1 MDGDYCKGQQVT
13 CGTNTG
19 NAAPAQLLMD
29 GVADN
34 RRNGIANERRQKHE
48 GDDGIALLIV
58 NLELYDVEVVSMNP
72 AWNGR
77 DEVIQT

>member
-1 MDGDYCKGQQVT
+1 MDGDYRECQQVT

-19 NAAPAQLLMD
+19 NTAPAQLLMD

-72 AWNGR
+72 AWNGQ
-77 DEVIQT
+77 DKVIQT